1 MADNAG
7 MDDDVQREWAAVAA
21 ALMVDEGLEAR
32 RALQRAL
39 TQLRLPARTPPP
51 GPALIDAAVREHLA
65 IFHADTQPAE
75 LRALRETALAWMERL
90 AAFEPLLG
98 GAVWHGTATRLSD
111 IHLQLFSDDPK
122 AVEIALINAGLD
134 YDARCAPGLQ
144 GKETSVLSL
153 TVRCDGLGEA
163 VGLHLW
169 VNDAQAQRG
178 ARLPDALGR
187 VPRGTRA
194 ELRNLL
200 AAAESDAAKGCE
212 TCNDG
217 P

>member
-1 MADNAG
+1 MADNPR
-7 MDDDVQREWAAVAA
+7 MDDDTQRELAAVAA
-21 ALMVDEGLEAR
+21 GLMVDEGLEAR

-39 TQLRLPARTPPP
+39 EQLRLPPRTPLP

-90 AAFEPLLG
+90 AEFRPLLG

-111 IHLQLFSDDPK
+111 IHLQLFADDPK

-134 YDARCAPGLQ
+134 YDARAARGLH
-144 GKETSVLSL
+144 GREAAVLSL
-153 TVRCDGLGEA
+153 AVPCDGLGEA

-169 VNDAQAQRG
+169 INDTNAGRG
-178 ARLPDALGR
+178 ARLPDDLGR
-187 VPRGTRA
+187 VPRGTAA
-194 ELRNLL
+194 ELRTLL
-200 AAAESDAAKGCE
+200 APTDSDAPGE
-212 TCNDG
+212 RG
-217 P
+217 

>member
-1 MADNAG
+1 MADNAC
-7 MDDDVQREWAAVAA
+7 MDDDTQRELAAVAA
-21 ALMVDEGLEAR
+21 GLMVDEGLEAR

-39 TQLRLPARTPPP
+39 DRLRLPPRTPLP

-75 LRALRETALAWMERL
+75 LRSLRETALAWMARL
-90 AAFEPLLG
+90 AEFQPLLG

-134 YDARCAPGLQ
+134 YDARTARGLH
-144 GKETSVLSL
+144 GRDAEVLSL
-153 TVRCDGLGEA
+153 SVPCEGLREE

-169 VNDAQAQRG
+169 VNDGSAGRG
-178 ARLPDALGR
+178 ARLPDDLGR
-187 VPRGTRA
+187 VPRGTAA
-194 ELRNLL
+194 ELRTLL
-200 AAAESDAAKGCE
+200 AEPDSEAGKD
-212 TCNDG
+212 TR
-217 P
+217 